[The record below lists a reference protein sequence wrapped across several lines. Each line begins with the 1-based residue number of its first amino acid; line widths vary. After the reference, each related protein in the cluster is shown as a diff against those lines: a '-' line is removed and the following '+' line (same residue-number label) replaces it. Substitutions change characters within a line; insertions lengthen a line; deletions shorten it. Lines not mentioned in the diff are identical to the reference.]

1 MGTPMYQTNKSKSN
15 NAYSQI
21 PTFARGMFTDAAST
35 GQNLLGQYKAGSGSL
50 TGSANARMSEILSDG
65 YTDPANDPYFNKMA
79 DMVGRRTQDWLGQNS
94 ALAAGNANRAGMLFS
109 TSAQKQRANLEG
121 QAAQNYSDALLNRAM
136 QERGTRMATQA
147 NAIPMAAQLEGVPL
161 QNALAIASLLRG
173 SEGTGNESGNS
184 SGWGYS
190 RS

>member
-1 MGTPMYQTNKSKSN
+1 MGTPGVGLTKSKSSSS
-15 NAYSQI
+15 YSQI
-21 PTFARGMFTDAAST
+21 PAFARGLFTDAAGT

-136 QERGTRMATQA
+136 QERGTRMSMQA
-147 NAIPMAAQLEGVPL
+147 NAIPLASQLEQVPL

-173 SEGTGNESGNS
+173 SEGTGSERGTGTSWS
-184 SGWGYS
+184 SK
-190 RS
+190 